1 MGVRVYDLIKAN
13 PRTMHKLLTQRPKLL
28 TSDSMIDPFET
39 KLSQVGSN
47 RKEDEEMLVMFWM

>member
-28 TSDSMIDPFET
+28 TSDSFET

-47 RKEDEEMLVMFWM
+47 RREDEEMLVMFWK